1 MTKKTITFFLI
12 ICFITTFSI
21 PNYAIEYQLSPND
34 TLELKIHNQK
44 SFNNTQKI
52 GLDNTVS
59 FPLIGRINTK
69 GQTLASLEAELKKKY
84 LKYLKNPDLALTLTP
99 RPIYVVRKDTAG
111 NLDKV
116 IEVAS
121 AQKAKAYLESWTQGP
136 DSEVGVADINYGDVV
151 TVQKIQSIYVVQHDL
166 KKNTWEV
173 KEAATKQEAFAL
185 IGSTLEHIQSI
196 NGISYKQPK
205 ENSIDLLTLN
215 PGDSVLVEIG
225 NRPDFFEENWYKII
239 TAVGVVVGILVGI
252 NR

>member
-21 PNYAIEYQLSPND
+21 PNYAKEYQLSPND

-44 SFNNTQKI
+44 SFNSTQKI
-52 GLDNTVS
+52 AIDNTVS

-69 GQTLASLEAELKKKY
+69 GQTLTKIEAEIKKKY
-84 LKYLKNPDLALTLTP
+84 LKYLKNPDLALTIIP
-99 RPIYVVRKDTAG
+99 RSIYLVKKDKAG
-111 NLDKV
+111 NIAKV
-116 IEVAS
+116 VEVTNPEE
-121 AQKAKAYLESWTQGP
+121 AKAYLISKGE
-136 DSEVGVADINYGDVV
+136 DSVTDINYGDIVS
-151 TVQKIQSIYVVQHDL
+151 VQEIQPIYVVQHDL

-196 NGISYKQPK
+196 NGISYKQPI
-205 ENSIDLLTLN
+205 ENSIDFLTLN

-239 TAVGVVVGILVGI
+239 TAVGVVVGIVIGLG
-252 NR
+252 R